1 MTYPTMKI
9 RRLHPVT
16 LLAAGG
22 LLAAAVPSARAQY
35 IVYDPTSHITQT
47 LDHVE
52 DLAKY
57 VDMVNNQVQQIDKA
71 TQTLSQ
77 VTAYVKIVG
86 DPSQIVNVTG
96 VSSAVAELKSVGVS
110 QPMAKL
116 ANAANGSSA
125 LQNTGN
131 GLYVTVSSTTPS
143 GSTVAHND
151 DLYRR
156 YDAVDRTVSNFQA
169 VQSDTLARIQSLRT
183 AMKQTLAQLDAA
195 TTQTEIDKLHGVLVA
210 QASALNDLHAEQSA
224 AAQQAAVQTLQNGN
238 NAQMKRQANAD
249 AFATTFNDATN
260 KFNGGNQ

>member
-1 MTYPTMKI
+1 M
-9 RRLHPVT
+9 
-16 LLAAGG
+16 
-22 LLAAAVPSARAQY
+22 
-35 IVYDPTSHITQT
+35 
-47 LDHVE
+47 
-52 DLAKY
+52 
-57 VDMVNNQVQQIDKA
+57 
-71 TQTLSQ
+71 
-77 VTAYVKIVG
+77 KIVG

-96 VSSAVAELKSVGVS
+96 VSSALTELKNTGVS
-110 QPMAKL
+110 QPMSAL
-116 ANAANGSSA
+116 ANLANGGNA
-125 LQNTGN
+125 LQNNGG
-131 GLYVTVSSTTPS
+131 GLYVAVSGTTPS

-183 AMKQTLAQLDAA
+183 AMKQTLNQLDAA

-224 AAQQAAVQTLQNGN
+224 AAQQAMVQHLQNDN

-249 AFATTFNDATN
+249 AFPTTFNDAAN

>member
-1 MTYPTMKI
+1 MKTKMKT
-9 RRLHPVT
+9 RLLHPFT
-16 LLAAGG
+16 LLVAGG
-22 LLAAAVPSARAQY
+22 LLCVAVPCARAQY

-71 TQTLSQ
+71 TQTLTQ
-77 VTAYVKIVG
+77 LTNYVKIVG

-96 VSSAVAELKSVGVS
+96 VTSAVAELKKVGVS
-110 QPMAKL
+110 LPMTTL
-116 ANAANGSSA
+116 AGASNGASA
-125 LQNTGN
+125 LQNTGG
-131 GLYVTVSSTTPS
+131 GLYVAVSSTTPA
-143 GSTVAHND
+143 GGTVAHVD
-151 DLYRR
+151 DLFRR
-156 YDAVDRTVSNFQA
+156 YDAVDRTVSNFQS
-169 VQSDTLARIQSLRT
+169 VQSDTLSRIQALRT

-224 AAQQAAVQTLQNGN
+224 AAQQTTVQQLQNDN

-249 AFATTFNDATN
+249 AFATSFNDSTS